1 MNIKHLLDKVLDK
14 WPAKVVC
21 LVIAIFL
28 YFFHQASLIE
38 SKTFVVPLQIIED
51 GIVMHMG
58 NAPSSVAVVVKAGE
72 ENIKTVLPS
81 DISAS
86 VSLDSITEKGTYR
99 LPVKIT
105 LSESLM
111 TYDPFEVKLKDD
123 TVTIDVDRKAIK
135 YVPIVPSV
143 VGEVAHGYEID
154 SISMNPSTVEISGP
168 ETVVN
173 ATEQVFSTRLN
184 VSNAE
189 INFSTETSFQQLN
202 KLLTIIDEGP
212 FKAEVTIKPKQME
225 RLFEQVPVEILNLA
239 ENLELKESLPLVSL
253 KISGSMP
260 VLENYI
266 LSKHAVQI
274 NMREITEPGTYEL
287 PVRYVLPSNLQLIEK
302 SDEEMTFTLVTK
314 LPEPIEGEAPEEE
327 ASDENANGLNGLNGI
342 NGLNGAE

>member
-1 MNIKHLLDKVLDK
+1 MNIKHLLDRILDK
-14 WPAKVVC
+14 WPAKVIC

-51 GIVMHMG
+51 GIVMHIG
-58 NAPSSVAVVVKAGE
+58 NAPTSVSVVVKAGE
-72 ENIKTVLPS
+72 ENIKTVLPT

-86 VSLDSITEKGTYR
+86 ISLDTITEKGTYK
-99 LPVKIT
+99 LPVKLT

-123 TVTIDVDRKAIK
+123 SVTIDVDRRAIK

-168 ETVVN
+168 ESLVN

-189 INFSTETSFQQLN
+189 INFSTETSCQQLN
-202 KLLTIIDEGP
+202 KLLTVMDEGP
-212 FKAEVTIKPKQME
+212 IKAEITIKPKQME
-225 RLFEQVPVEILNLA
+225 RLFDSVPIEVLNLSDS
-239 ENLELKESLPLVSL
+239 LEIKEELPLVSI

-274 NMREITEPGTYEL
+274 NLHDISEPGLYEL
-287 PVRYVLPSNLQLIEK
+287 PLRYVLPSNLQLIEK
-302 SDEEMTFTLVTK
+302 SDEEISINVIQK
-314 LPEPIEGEAPEEE
+314 LEEKK
-327 ASDENANGLNGLNGI
+327 DEEVKLTEDSLNES
-342 NGLNGAE
+342 AE

>member
-1 MNIKHLLDKVLDK
+1 MNTKHLLDKILDK

-21 LVIAIFL
+21 LVIAVFL
-28 YFFHQASLIE
+28 YFFHQASLID
-38 SKTFVVPLQIIED
+38 SKNIVVPLQIIED
-51 GIVMHMG
+51 GVVMHMG
-58 NAPSSVAVVVKAGE
+58 NAPTSVSVVVKAGE
-72 ENIKTVLPS
+72 EAIKTVLPS

-86 VSLDSITEKGTYR
+86 VSLDSITEKGSYK
-99 LPVKIT
+99 LPVTLT

-111 TYDPFEVKLKDD
+111 AYDPFEVKLKDD
-123 TVTIDVDRKAIK
+123 TVTIEVDRKAIK

-154 SISMNPSTVEISGP
+154 SISMSPSTVEISGP
-168 ETVVN
+168 ESVVN

-225 RLFEQVPVEILNLA
+225 RIFEEVPVEVLNLA
-239 ENLELKESLPLVSL
+239 DNLEFKEELPLVSL

-274 NMREITEPGTYEL
+274 NLREITEAGTYEL
-287 PVRYVLPSNLQLIEK
+287 PLRYILPSNLQLVEK
-302 SDEEMTFTLVTK
+302 SDEEITFTLIQKALVSDQEQS
-314 LPEPIEGEAPEEE
+314 PEGDA
-327 ASDENANGLNGLNGI
+327 AAENAGGLY
-342 NGLNGAE
+342 GAE

>member
-1 MNIKHLLDKVLDK
+1 MNTKHLLDKILDK

-21 LVIAIFL
+21 LVIAVFL
-28 YFFHQASLIE
+28 YFFHQASLID
-38 SKTFVVPLQIIED
+38 SKTIVVPLQIIED
-51 GIVMHMG
+51 GVVMHMG
-58 NAPSSVAVVVKAGE
+58 NAPTSVSVVVKAGE
-72 ENIKTVLPS
+72 EAIKTVLPS

-86 VSLDSITEKGTYR
+86 VSLDSITEKGSYK
-99 LPVKIT
+99 LPVTLT

-111 TYDPFEVKLKDD
+111 AYDPFEVKLKDD
-123 TVTIDVDRKAIK
+123 TVTIEVDRKAIK

-154 SISMNPSTVEISGP
+154 SISMSPSTVEISGP
-168 ETVVN
+168 ESVVN

-225 RLFEQVPVEILNLA
+225 RIFEEVPVEVLNLA
-239 ENLELKESLPLVSL
+239 DNLEFKEELPLVSL

-274 NMREITEPGTYEL
+274 NLREITEAGTYEL
-287 PVRYVLPSNLQLIEK
+287 PLRYILPSNLQLVEK
-302 SDEEMTFTLVTK
+302 SDEEMTFTLIQKAPVSDQEQS
-314 LPEPIEGEAPEEE
+314 PEGDA
-327 ASDENANGLNGLNGI
+327 AAENAGGLY
-342 NGLNGAE
+342 GAE